1 MEQLV
6 IQKNIL
12 EKIRQLRDIKDQNNV
27 KKRRAVN
34 GAWIAD

>member
-6 IQKNIL
+6 VHRNIL
-12 EKIRQLRDIKDQNNV
+12 EKTGRFQDTKDQNNV

-34 GAWIAD
+34 GARTAN